1 MSHSSGSGLRLFVE
15 VSLPKVLAM
24 LGASDCASCQSN
36 LTGPFKMKINRSL
49 ILLTLCC
56 LLSNRAFAEEPYPW
70 ELMKDQQFSKAYHAI
85 LGGKAGEKWLS
96 TLSGPSTPATKSSI
110 LGVEYLVLQSCKPHD
125 CGEHNILIIYSP
137 ASHAVYAKL
146 VEEGKATILGKPS
159 AEISSALNRLYE
171 EQFGPQ
177 E

>member
-1 MSHSSGSGLRLFVE
+1 M
-15 VSLPKVLAM
+15 
-24 LGASDCASCQSN
+24 
-36 LTGPFKMKINRSL
+36 TRSL

-56 LLSNRAFAEEPYPW
+56 LTSMAFAEEPYPW
-70 ELMKDQQFSKAYHAI
+70 ELMKDQQFRKAYHAI
-85 LGGKAGEKWLS
+85 LGEKAGEKWLS
-96 TLSGPSTPATKSSI
+96 TLNGPSTPATRSSI
-110 LGVEYLVLQSCKPHD
+110 LGVEYLVLQLCKPHD

-146 VEEGKATILGKPS
+146 VEEGKASILGKPS
-159 AEISSALNRLYE
+159 GEISSALHRLYN